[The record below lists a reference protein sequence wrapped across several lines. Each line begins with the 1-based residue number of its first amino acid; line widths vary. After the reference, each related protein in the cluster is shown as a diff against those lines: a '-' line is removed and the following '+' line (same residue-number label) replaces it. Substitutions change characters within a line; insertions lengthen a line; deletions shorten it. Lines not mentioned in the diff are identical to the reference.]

1 MSDRSHPMQL
11 LRQAAERRTSAGL
24 SRVLTPRGPG
34 HDGLLDLAS
43 NDYLGL
49 CGDERLTAGAVEAAR
64 KWGPGST
71 GSRLVT
77 GTTMLHAELEAQ
89 LAEFTGA
96 AAALVF
102 SSGYL
107 ANLTVIT
114 ALVAALG
121 SPAGVR
127 GQAAL
132 GGTAGV
138 LVVSDARNHASLVDA
153 CRLSRARVVV
163 TPHRDA
169 RAVRRALAERKE
181 AAAIVVSDAVFSVDG
196 AVAPVRELHAAVRA
210 HDALLVLDEA
220 HAFGVVGPGGRGA
233 AAAAGIAAEPDLIRT
248 VTLSKALAGQGGAVL
263 GAAEVIGTL
272 VDTGRGFI
280 FDTGL
285 APPSAGAALAALRV
299 IADEPRLGA
308 RARASAARL
317 GAIATQA
324 GLRTTPSGAA
334 VLAIVVGESRQAV
347 QAQRICAQHGIRV
360 GCFRPP
366 SVPLGQACLR
376 LTGRADLQESDFAV
390 AKRALAAIRG
400 HDGS

>member
-1 MSDRSHPMQL
+1 MPDRSHPLEL
-11 LRQAAERRTSAGL
+11 LRQAADGRASAGL
-24 SRVLTPRGPG
+24 RRVLTPRAPG

-49 CGDERLTAGAVEAAR
+49 CGDERLTEGAVEAVR

-77 GTTMLHAELEAQ
+77 GTTELHAELEAQ
-89 LAEFTGA
+89 LAQFTGA
-96 AAALVF
+96 QAALVF

-114 ALVAALG
+114 ALVTALSG
-121 SPAGVR
+121 PAG
-127 GQAAL
+127 G
-132 GGTAGV
+132 
-138 LVVSDARNHASLVDA
+138 LVVSDARNHASLIDA

-169 RAVRRALAERKE
+169 RAVRRVLADRDE
-181 AAAIVVSDAVFSVDG
+181 AAAVVVSDAVFSVDG
-196 AVAPVRELHAAVRA
+196 AVAPVRELHAAARS
-210 HDALLVLDEA
+210 HNALLVLDEA

-248 VTLSKALAGQGGAVL
+248 VTLSKSLAGQGGAVL
-263 GAAEVIGTL
+263 GAADVIATL
-272 VDTGRGFI
+272 VDIGRGFI

-285 APPSAGAALAALRV
+285 APPCAGAALAALQV
-299 IADEPRLGA
+299 IAAEPALGA
-308 RARASAARL
+308 RAQASAARL
-317 GAIATQA
+317 AAIATQA
-324 GLRTTPSGAA
+324 GLRTAPSGAA
-334 VLAIVVGESRQAV
+334 VLAVVVGESGQAV
-347 QAQRICAQHGIRV
+347 QAQRTCARHGLRA

-366 SVPLGQACLR
+366 SVPAGQACLR
-376 LTGRADLQESDFAV
+376 LTGRANLAEGDFEV
-390 AKRALAAIRG
+390 AARALAAARD